1 MIRFTCSCGRL
12 LQARPEHAGRRVAC
26 PACGARQVVPGEDVA
41 VQPAPAPGGE
51 PRVRQAPP
59 AQRPD
64 DEERP
69 RRRRDAAE
77 TEPETATSGKAIFSF
92 VLGLLSVACGC
103 TFLAGLPALVLGFL
117 ALRDVKASGGRTTGG
132 GLAIGGIIAGLVGIV
147 VCTPTLGVGSWW
159 AWDKA
164 QEAGLSIGEAQDK
177 VRSRNNLKQIG
188 LAFHNYH
195 DSYGHM
201 PGKGIAGPTGR
212 PLRPGQ
218 KPNLSWRV
226 ALLPFLEQN
235 ALYKRFRL
243 DEPWDSPHN
252 KQLIP
257 LMPKVYELPG
267 KPSPGTG
274 MTYYQV
280 FTGPNTPFDPSRG
293 PTRMATIL
301 DGTVNTILAVEAA
314 DAVIWTKPDDLE
326 MTAGGPIPPL
336 GGHYR
341 GGFHVLLFDG
351 SVHWLPQDT
360 PSQTL
365 RAAIT
370 PAGGEPVFLP

>member
-1 MIRFTCSCGRL
+1 MIRFQCNCGRL
-12 LQARPEHAGRRVAC
+12 LQAKPEHAGRRVAC
-26 PACGARQVVPGEDVA
+26 PACGAQQVVPGDDVA
-41 VQPAPAPGGE
+41 VQPAPAPRGE
-51 PRVRQAPP
+51 ARVRQAPP
-59 AQRPD
+59 AQRPE

-69 RRRRDAAE
+69 RRRRDAEE

-92 VLGLLSVACGC
+92 VLGLLSVVCGC
-103 TFLAGLPALVLGFL
+103 TFLAGLPALALGFL

-132 GLAIGGIIAGLVGIV
+132 GLAIGGIIAGLVGII
-147 VCTPTLGVGSWW
+147 VCTPTLGVGGWW
-159 AWDKA
+159 AWNRA
-164 QEAGLSIGEAQDK
+164 QDAGSRLREAQDK
-177 VRSRNNLKQIG
+177 VLSRNNLKQIG

-195 DSYGHM
+195 DTYGHM
-201 PGKGIAGPTGR
+201 PGQGIAGPAGR

-226 ALLPFLEQN
+226 AILPFLGQD
-235 ALYKRFRL
+235 ALYKRFKL

-257 LMPKVYELPG
+257 LMPKVFAG
-267 KPSPGTG
+267 A
-274 MTYYQV
+274 
-280 FTGPNTPFDPSRG
+280 NTPFDPSRG
-293 PTRMATIL
+293 PTRMATIM
-301 DGTVNTILAVEAA
+301 DGTANTILAVEAA

-326 MTAGGPIPPL
+326 MTAGGPIPAL

-351 SVHWLPQDT
+351 SIRWLPQDT

-370 PAGGEPVFLP
+370 PAGGERVFLP